1 MIIRHAKESDMKS
14 VYSMELA
21 AFPPA
26 GAASPDAYPY
36 RLKHFPECFFIAEAE
51 GTAVAFLAGRP
62 VTGTGIRDE
71 MYHNEPY
78 PQGSSFALLSVATSP
93 SFQGQGI
100 AEALIKEG
108 LSYART
114 AGFETM
120 ILACK
125 EENLG
130 FYKRFGFCEEGISES
145 SHGEAVWYDMIIK
158 F

>member
-26 GAASPDAYPY
+26 EAASPDTYPY

-78 PQGSSFALLSVATSP
+78 PPKAVALLCCLLP
-93 SFQGQGI
+93 
-100 AEALIKEG
+100 LPR
-108 LSYART
+108 LS
-114 AGFETM
+114 GGKV
-120 ILACK
+120 LQK
-125 EENLG
+125 HL
-130 FYKRFGFCEEGISES
+130 
-145 SHGEAVWYDMIIK
+145 
-158 F
+158 